1 MPGQGFTVVTG
12 APRHRAGERWIE
24 NWGQWW
30 GKRAGVE
37 SCVCFC
43 HHLVL
48 LQFPA
53 FSILSWRD
61 EQAKAKLW
69 QSCTHQHPSQE
80 DATQLSVGTIQERCW
95 SWLRDALTGK
105 LSRGWMTHLVTND
118 VWYPPAQNALQ
129 YQQPWNK
136 HIKRKTRL
144 NISCG
149 YSSCQDCTSRLA
161 SKNISVHEVLVLWSH
176 QS

>member
-1 MPGQGFTVVTG
+1 MCVERLFLGQEPKLLRATQQLEREGKAGERRRKMPGQGFTVVTG

-53 FSILSWRD
+53 FSTLSWRD

-105 LSRGWMTHLVTND
+105 LSRGWIWSQTMFDIHLLRMPCSTNS
-118 VWYPPAQNALQ
+118 PGTN
-129 YQQPWNK
+129 
-136 HIKRKTRL
+136 
-144 NISCG
+144 
-149 YSSCQDCTSRLA
+149 TSRE
-161 SKNISVHEVLVLWSH
+161 K
-176 QS
+176 QD